1 MSETKERINKA
12 CPTLHELANRIEDA
26 ITLLNEIKADYNAEM
41 AAVTAK
47 LNEVIARTENLAT
60 KYTAHIA
67 EAAHPDATNTLT
79 GSAVTTISTTA
90 NLVTS
95 KSVDPI

>member
-1 MSETKERINKA
+1 MGTTKERLNKA
-12 CPTLHELANRIEDA
+12 CPTLHEMAQRVDDA

-47 LNEVIARTENLAT
+47 LNTVIARTEDIAT
-60 KYTAHIA
+60 KYTAHL
-67 EAAHPDATNTLT
+67 AATHPDTTHTLS

-90 NLVTS
+90 NLVSS
-95 KSVDPI
+95 KDVDTI